1 MHLRKAYKGEP
12 DLFIAGDTW
21 YSWKIRNASELTTAE
36 NNLAAASSAV
46 DGMTREIYGDLADQ
60 YLKDKAL
67 LSSAINTTNNLLP
80 PGK

>member
-1 MHLRKAYKGEP
+1 
-12 DLFIAGDTW
+12 
-21 YSWKIRNASELTTAE
+21 
-36 NNLAAASSAV
+36 
-46 DGMTREIYGDLADQ
+46 MTREIYGDLADQ